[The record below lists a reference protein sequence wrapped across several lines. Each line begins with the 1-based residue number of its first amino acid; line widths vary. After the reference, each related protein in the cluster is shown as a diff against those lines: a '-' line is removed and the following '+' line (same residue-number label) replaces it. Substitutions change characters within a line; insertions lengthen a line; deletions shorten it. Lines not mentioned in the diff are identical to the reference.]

1 MKKFMV
7 ALAVVAALSGM
18 TGCGSNYYTANG
30 IASVDYDTYEK
41 DYEVS
46 WTDKESGKQSVRF
59 DEKDDALDFAK
70 RSLNANTIYSN
81 FDY

>member
-18 TGCGSNYYTANG
+18 TGCGSNYHTADG
-30 IASVDYDTYEK
+30 IASIGYDTYEK
-41 DYEVS
+41 NYEVS

-59 DEKDDALDFAK
+59 EKEDDARDFAK
-70 RSLNANTIYSN
+70 RSLNAHTVISH
-81 FDY
+81 FE